1 MGSVAHLAPQTANLP
16 LLLDYDPRRSR
27 LWLLFSGTGL
37 ESKQALSL
45 GRLIS
50 DFVYLLNNTAYPS
63 LYLCFSPQVQS
74 FSVTH

>member
-37 ESKQALSL
+37 ESKQSL
-45 GRLIS
+45 ESGKIN
-50 DFVYLLNNTAYPS
+50 F
-63 LYLCFSPQVQS
+63 
-74 FSVTH
+74 